1 MQGRT
6 VVVTGGRGALGEA
19 VVAALTARGAT
30 VVVPGR
36 EVRFDDEGAVTAFYG
51 ALPSLWASI
60 HVIGGFA
67 MAPIADAPL
76 AQLEDQ
82 LKTNVVTCF
91 LACREA
97 VRAIRRTGGGGRIV
111 NVASRA
117 AVVPSPG
124 MTAYVASKGAVV
136 AFTQSLAAEVLP
148 DNILVNAVLPGTI
161 DTPATR
167 AAMPAADHGRWAR
180 PAEIAETIS
189 FLVSPLNTL
198 TSGAAVPVYGK
209 S

>member
-1 MQGRT
+1 MEGRHI
-6 VVVTGGRGALGEA
+6 VVTGGRGALGEG
-19 VVAALTARGAT
+19 VVAALTSRGAI
-30 VVVPGR
+30 VHVPGR
-36 EVRFDDEGAVTAFYG
+36 EVRFDDEAAVTAYY
-51 ALPSLWASI
+51 ASLPAVWGSV

-67 MAPIADAPL
+67 MAPIADASL

-82 LKTNVVTCF
+82 FKTNTVTCF

-97 VRAIRRTGGGGRIV
+97 VRAMRKSGGGRIV

-117 AVVPSPG
+117 AVTPSPK

-136 AFTQSLAAEVLP
+136 AFTQSLAAEVLD

-161 DTPATR
+161 DTPANR
-167 AAMPAADHGRWAR
+167 AGMPQADFSRWAK
-180 PAEIAETIS
+180 PAEIAEAIA
-189 FLVSPLNTL
+189 FLVSPANTL
-198 TSGAAVPVYGK
+198 TTGTLVPVYGR